1 METALIIG
9 AIALLLLIIL
19 WNFGGRM
26 NKGCITVLL
35 VIIVI
40 GFLISA
46 IGQCA
51 SSSHTGENNWM
62 DNPRRP

>member
-9 AIALLLLIIL
+9 VIALLALIIL

-26 NKGCITVLL
+26 NKGCVIVLL
-35 VIIVI
+35 VIIVL

-46 IGQCA
+46 IEQCA
-51 SSSHTGENNWM
+51 SSPHKRENNWM